1 MVSGVFDDAES
12 IGDTLKETGSEY
24 YWLPVTVN
32 ACGTCWGAENKLL
45 WSLNLLW
52 QLPLTNLKGI
62 RIVTKMYEAVG
73 DGVIVIKL
81 HVCTKPGRLGDI
93 HKCPGP
99 VNIR

>member
-24 YWLPVTVN
+24 YWLPVTVKV
-32 ACGTCWGAENKLL
+32 CGTCWGADTLL
-45 WSLNLLW
+45 WTLDLLW
-52 QLPLTNLKGI
+52 KLPLTNLIGI

-73 DGVIVIKL
+73 DRVIVIKL
-81 HVCTKPGRLGDI
+81 HVCTNPGRLGDI

-99 VNIR
+99 VDIR